1 MHFRYWLTL
10 RKPTSGSDC
19 TEKRDSRRCRALTSL
34 YRTLGNS
41 FGPNSNRR
49 YLWKLILVEGRQNH
63 LRVSKFIYLFLYKNI
78 VFTTGQFIL
87 GFFCNWSA
95 QTLYDDWYITLF
107 NVLFTAFTISYLGA
121 IDQDV
126 RFREYC
132 SEEELKRKKR
142 YPNPIKNDLGE
153 IEADDDE
160 SVIDYLPT
168 KVLRPLKQNIQH
180 FYYMT
185 QKGLFFNTSMFIYE
199 ILGALGQGTVIT
211 IAAILSYRHFN
222 IDQDGHDSDFWCVSI
237 VVYSVLIVVTN
248 LMTIIR
254 SSHITWLLI
263 FAVLATSIGP
273 FIIWMVVY
281 DRWTFLNDQSIDS
294 VRYILTK
301 WHFY

>member
-34 YRTLGNS
+34 CRTSGKALE
-41 FGPNSNRR
+41 PNSNRR

-168 KVLRPLKQNIQH
+168 KVLRPLKQNI
-180 FYYMT
+180 
-185 QKGLFFNTSMFIYE
+185 
-199 ILGALGQGTVIT
+199 
-211 IAAILSYRHFN
+211 
-222 IDQDGHDSDFWCVSI
+222 
-237 VVYSVLIVVTN
+237 
-248 LMTIIR
+248 
-254 SSHITWLLI
+254 
-263 FAVLATSIGP
+263 
-273 FIIWMVVY
+273 
-281 DRWTFLNDQSIDS
+281 
-294 VRYILTK
+294 
-301 WHFY
+301 